1 MTTIYKITNKL
12 NGKPYI
18 GQTCQPLEKRFFQH
32 ASVNTPLGKA
42 MRDCGLE
49 NFTIEVIEECK
60 TPEQTKERERFWI
73 SVLKCKV
80 PNGYNQSDGG
90 ESCLPKTSHPR
101 IKIGSSL
108 KRFRK
113 TFNLKQNK
121 VAEMIGV
128 TPQQYVKYEKDQI
141 TPSVAIVIDLANAY
155 NVSTDYLL
163 GRSDMPHPTNFDE
176 KEVKEAFAVRDAWQK
191 AIQTLPKPT
200 GQVPAQ

>member
-1 MTTIYKITNKL
+1 MAKEKQ
-12 NGKPYI
+12 KI
-18 GQTCQPLEKRFFQH
+18 GQ
-32 ASVNTPLGKA
+32 
-42 MRDCGLE
+42 
-49 NFTIEVIEECK
+49 
-60 TPEQTKERERFWI
+60 
-73 SVLKCKV
+73 
-80 PNGYNQSDGG
+80 Y
-90 ESCLPKTSHPR
+90 
-101 IKIGSSL
+101 L
-108 KRFRK
+108 KRFREA
-113 TFNLKQNK
+113 FNLKQNK